1 VNADRDRNAV
11 LWGALLVLVG
21 VVFLLQNLGLLRGVN
36 WNLVFAV
43 VLILLGLFLI
53 VRRR

>member
-11 LWGALLVLVG
+11 LWGGLLVLVG
-21 VVFLLQNLGLLRGVN
+21 VLFLLQNLGLLRGVN
-36 WNLVFAV
+36 WNALFAV

-53 VRRR
+53 LRRR